1 MNKINQMYRGH
12 NVAKNVN
19 SHPNHNLTERGNV
32 PLCPSDISPY
42 KGATEQ
48 VPPLSKGRLGG
59 VKLGVVFTSLSER
72 IGLGE
77 VKTGFSRAFTLVELI
92 VVISILA
99 IL

>member
-1 MNKINQMYRGH
+1 MGYLACNK
-12 NVAKNVN
+12 AKN
-19 SHPNHNLTERGNV
+19 
-32 PLCPSDISPY
+32 PLFSLEKKEHLYPSYISPY

-77 VKTGFSRAFTLVELI
+77 VKTGFS
-92 VVISILA
+92 
-99 IL
+99 